1 MVEKKKQLAH
11 LFDATQCISCGAC
24 IVACSQTN
32 FPEMHNRSIPGRD
45 WLASN
50 IRVFRSEERRPVNL
64 LVQCQHCSDAPCVK
78 TCPLVPITTTKTVWF
93 AMIRTNALA
102 ATTA

>member
-1 MVEKKKQLAH
+1 
-11 LFDATQCISCGAC
+11 
-24 IVACSQTN
+24 
-32 FPEMHNRSIPGRD
+32 MHNRSIPGRD

-78 TCPLVPITTTKTVWF
+78 TCPFGANYYDENGLVRNDPN
-93 AMIRTNALA
+93 NADIEQADLQVFFLPSEKREY
-102 ATTA
+102 